1 MFDEKQLE
9 EYRGIT
15 APQSLKVRVMSTER
29 KPAEIIS
36 FPRKALTVAACI
48 AVAFIGL
55 FAFGGNTTEV
65 SLDYAS
71 PAVISRNTHTSVVL
85 NIEADRKS
93 VISVSGGMLKSAY
106 GDMTAAQIEISDDA
120 RLEWLVDYSE
130 DYVLTV
136 NTGFKTDRYS
146 LGFNEHS
153 EMWEFEKI
161 K

>member
-1 MFDEKQLE
+1 LFDEKQLE

-15 APQSLKVRVMSTER
+15 APQSLKVRVMSAER

-36 FPRKALTVAACI
+36 FPRKALTVAASV
-48 AVAFIGL
+48 AVAFIGVL
-55 FAFGGNTTEV
+55 AFGGNSTEV

-71 PAVISRNTHTSVVL
+71 PAAISRNTQSSVVL

-106 GDMTAAQIEISDDA
+106 SDMTAAQIEISDDT

-130 DYVLTV
+130 DYILTV
-136 NTGFKTDRYS
+136 NSGFNTDRYS